1 MNVKQLEQM
10 MEWKKELINLDN
22 HKVDMLTE
30 YIEETLST
38 RITEVGKKKLK
49 RWLMKYDFKDLVYAT
64 DKALQ
69 LMKNLIVI
77 LYSIKSKELLTTKT
91 PGSRIY

>member
-38 RITEVGKKKLK
+38 RIIK

-64 DKALQ
+64 DKAFA